1 MAATKE
7 VEEVK
12 ATPFV
17 NAKRTVEFWRRASGV
32 YAAYKGAQ
40 VSYYMQETFIF
51 YDRVLGCQLG
61 TSFASSCR
69 QRLPR

>member
-40 VSYYMQETFIF
+40 VLYYVHEAIF
-51 YDRVLGCQLG
+51 FL
-61 TSFASSCR
+61 
-69 QRLPR
+69 